1 MVNVRI
7 MSPAHGDMMHED
19 LTVANA
25 AEVIMEEKREGRA
38 SFAKT
43 DEGIHQLS
51 TVNKL
56 MGWLDGVKDSVVTLI
71 PNIAGG

>member
-25 AEVIMEEKREGRA
+25 AEVIIGREE
-38 SFAKT
+38 
-43 DEGIHQLS
+43 
-51 TVNKL
+51 
-56 MGWLDGVKDSVVTLI
+56 
-71 PNIAGG
+71 GG